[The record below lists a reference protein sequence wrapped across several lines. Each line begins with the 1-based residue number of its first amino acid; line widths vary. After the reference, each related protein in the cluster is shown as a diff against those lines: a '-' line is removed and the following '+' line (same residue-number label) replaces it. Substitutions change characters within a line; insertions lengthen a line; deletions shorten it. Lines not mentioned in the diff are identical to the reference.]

1 MVQIAAL
8 RIAPNDKQFPGQ
20 LPGERVEVVDRNIG
34 YLSPIGKVNGRVLIT
49 RYRLRFESGDGICQ
63 FDVPLGFIS
72 KVEKIGHSTVSRGE
86 HAYGVLISCKDMRHI
101 RFTCQ
106 PSTHSRRPMFDAL
119 LRYAFPVTNKLPLYA
134 YLYAL
139 AVRESSPSAL
149 GTRPAVDGW
158 TLYDA
163 KVELNRMGVPNEQW
177 SLTNIN
183 YNYEFADTYP
193 RLLAI
198 PAVVEAKGRAFLE
211 KVGEHRSRQRIPV
224 LSWLHPTTQASITR
238 CSQPLSGMTNKKC
251 PEDEWF
257 LKQIVMANANAH
269 QLLIFDARPVVNAKV
284 NKAKGG
290 GYEESYEECALF
302 FLNIHNIHVVRE
314 SLRKL
319 KDCLFPRVDEKN
331 YLKMLDESK
340 WLNHIQSIIEGA
352 AQIVAEVE
360 RNKNSVLVHCSDGW
374 DRTAQLT
381 SLAMLQLDPY
391 YRTIKGFA
399 VLIEKEWCS
408 FGHKFAHRIGH
419 GEDKATDGERSPV
432 FVQFIDCVWQVLHQH
447 ECHFEFNSSLL
458 VTILDELYSC
468 RFGTFLY
475 NSEKQRLV
483 DNKCS
488 KDTVSL
494 WTYVLENKKQFLN
507 PLYNKGD
514 QRTALFMSSSMRL
527 IHVWKEYYAR
537 HNPMVIAPGS
547 QAAKRYAM
555 DRACAR
561 TALLEELVNLSQ
573 V

>member
-1 MVQIAAL
+1 MGEEWGMVQIAAL

-257 LKQIVMANANAH
+257 
-269 QLLIFDARPVVNAKV
+269 
-284 NKAKGG
+284 
-290 GYEESYEECALF
+290 
-302 FLNIHNIHVVRE
+302 
-314 SLRKL
+314 
-319 KDCLFPRVDEKN
+319 
-331 YLKMLDESK
+331 
-340 WLNHIQSIIEGA
+340 
-352 AQIVAEVE
+352 
-360 RNKNSVLVHCSDGW
+360 
-374 DRTAQLT
+374 
-381 SLAMLQLDPY
+381 
-391 YRTIKGFA
+391 
-399 VLIEKEWCS
+399 
-408 FGHKFAHRIGH
+408 
-419 GEDKATDGERSPV
+419 
-432 FVQFIDCVWQVLHQH
+432 
-447 ECHFEFNSSLL
+447 
-458 VTILDELYSC
+458 
-468 RFGTFLY
+468 
-475 NSEKQRLV
+475 
-483 DNKCS
+483 
-488 KDTVSL
+488 
-494 WTYVLENKKQFLN
+494 
-507 PLYNKGD
+507 
-514 QRTALFMSSSMRL
+514 
-527 IHVWKEYYAR
+527 
-537 HNPMVIAPGS
+537 
-547 QAAKRYAM
+547 
-555 DRACAR
+555 
-561 TALLEELVNLSQ
+561 
-573 V
+573 

>member
-20 LPGERVEVVDRNIG
+20 LPDRNIG

-86 HAYGVLISCKDMRHI
+86 HAYGVLISFGLGGKSEPGNWYRVHAAPLPTALPWAQGLLIMVKIPTLWLYHMHI
-101 RFTCQ
+101 PPAEAQF
-106 PSTHSRRPMFDAL
+106 L
-119 LRYAFPVTNKLPLYA
+119 LFQPLYA

-483 DNKCS
+483 DN
-488 KDTVSL
+488 VE
-494 WTYVLENKKQFLN
+494 VFEGHGF
-507 PLYNKGD
+507 
-514 QRTALFMSSSMRL
+514 
-527 IHVWKEYYAR
+527 
-537 HNPMVIAPGS
+537 
-547 QAAKRYAM
+547 AM
-555 DRACAR
+555 DVCAR
-561 TALLEELVNLSQ
+561 E
-573 V
+573 